1 MYVLLSEAGATSTRS
16 GGLFVKCMFRAGE
29 GKMFEVGTG
38 LQQQIVTGKDLTVL
52 RATHNDTAFE
62 AKVFPPVLAPMLEVK
77 KGEKPGHCL
86 NDDQRASNYACKF
99 MDTASGLPHPED
111 ALEAGLGMFDTGDL
125 STVSLIYDLR
135 RGIATLRWGPGD
147 DQSVDFHAEFLA
159 ARNKWAQL
167 RAGDPAKW
175 KGKNYKSNYMITQL
189 KPFHAMP
196 HDSEGQK
203 DARKALEVLWDAVI
217 GSVHADVEE
226 TKKLTCEENVKRF
239 FAILYTHS
247 PIAKELLDVD
257 AKKKPAMTAAQLE
270 TALNYTNSD
279 GALIQVTDRRCEKDY
294 LLYSMAKRL
303 QATPLPLQEN
313 VKELKRYAAS
323 DLRKAGQKMRKVK
336 DTVAT
341 SEPLA
346 QAAALFVLS
355 QGQLKTD
362 GRITSED
369 DIFEAGTWE
378 DMHPQT
384 LATAL
389 SQIQHA

>member
-1 MYVLLSEAGATSTRS
+1 MDTVS
-16 GGLFVKCMFRAGE
+16 GLQHPE
-29 GKMFEVGTG
+29 GGMEGGTG
-38 LQQQIVTGKDLTVL
+38 
-52 RATHNDTAFE
+52 N
-62 AKVFPPVLAPMLEVK
+62 
-77 KGEKPGHCL
+77 
-86 NDDQRASNYACKF
+86 
-99 MDTASGLPHPED
+99 
-111 ALEAGLGMFDTGDL
+111 FDTGDL
-125 STVSLIYDLR
+125 SEVVLIYEMW
-135 RGIATLRWGPGD
+135 RGIFKLKWGEGEG
-147 DQSVDFHAEFLA
+147 QSVDFSADFLSA
-159 ARNKWAQL
+159 KTKWAEL
-167 RAGDPAKW
+167 RASDPTKW
-175 KGKNYKSNYMITQL
+175 TPKDYKGNYLITKV
-189 KPFHAMP
+189 KPFHGML
-196 HDSEGQK
+196 HDSQGQQ
-203 DARKALEVLWDAVI
+203 DARKALEVLWDVVI

-346 QAAALFVLS
+346 QAAALSPVRS
-355 QGQLKTD
+355 
-362 GRITSED
+362 
-369 DIFEAGTWE
+369 A
-378 DMHPQT
+378 
-384 LATAL
+384 
-389 SQIQHA
+389 